1 MKSLHTPRPSAFLLR
16 RRLNYIG
23 VLAISLLCLLLIFAS
38 HRYASTDDY
47 TSASRPLV
55 GGTNSL
61 LSSNNDDDNEYN
73 EYNSL
78 INANSVPQ
86 RAGFAV
92 GSSGAAAAAAAAVA
106 GDTAYETVQQ
116 LHRLNVFRAHRNRDY
131 QHHLQ
136 QRRYHSRSNS
146 INGNNGG
153 NGVTSVA
160 STELAAGLTI
170 AEIIAAQRRHI
181 DADMLNFEFA
191 GGATAQ
197 SLSALRLADGGQPM
211 RSLIITTWRS
221 GSTFLGDILNALP
234 GNFYHY
240 EPLLNYDIRQLRPA
254 DADAGAA
261 VQQLQQLLACNY
273 SGSAMA
279 EYLEFGRDHN
289 YQHNHNTRL
298 WRYCRTRPQLCSDPE
313 FLGAFCEQF
322 PLQSMKV
329 VRIRLQLADKLLAAP
344 ELGDRAR
351 VVLLVRDPRGVLQS
365 RKHRDWCPGRPDC
378 DRAERL
384 CADMVEDAKAVQ
396 RLQRRWPSRVKWM
409 RYEDLSVEPYGR
421 TQELLAFLGLPF
433 DAAVEE
439 FLDSHTRMDAGG
451 VSSTFRDS
459 KAAPFHWMTDLSWRE
474 VQEIQGWCGEA
485 MRRWGYVEA
494 ERRSVLK
501 RRGWSPLGNVTVG
514 GDDDVDGEELE
525 T

>member
-1 MKSLHTPRPSAFLLR
+1 MKSSLHTPRASALLLR

-23 VLAISLLCLLLIFAS
+23 VLAVSLVCLLLIFAS

-47 TSASRPLV
+47 TSASRPIIN
-55 GGTNSL
+55 GL
-61 LSSNNDDDNEYN
+61 LNADDMDDDAEFAENTLQQQQQQQQQ
-73 EYNSL
+73 S
-78 INANSVPQ
+78 
-86 RAGFAV
+86 AV
-92 GSSGAAAAAAAAVA
+92 G
-106 GDTAYETVQQ
+106 GDTAYETVQ
-116 LHRLNVFRAHRNRDY
+116 RLNAFRAHRNRDY
-131 QHHLQ
+131 QQHYLQ
-136 QRRYHSRSNS
+136 QRRRHQTGAARVGANDPAAAA
-146 INGNNGG
+146 
-153 NGVTSVA
+153 VTVVA
-160 STELAAGLTI
+160 SAELTAGLTV
-170 AEIIAAQRRHI
+170 ADIIAAQRRRI

-191 GGATAQ
+191 GGATTAQ
-197 SLSALRLADGGQPM
+197 SLAALRPADGGQPM
-211 RSLIITTWRS
+211 RSVIVTTWRS

-240 EPLLNYDIRQLRPA
+240 EPLLNYDIRQLRAADGA
-254 DADAGAA
+254 DAAAA

-273 SGSAMA
+273 SGAGMA
-279 EYLEFGRDHN
+279 EYVAFGRDHN

-298 WRYCRTRPQLCSDPE
+298 WRYCKHRPALCADPA
-313 FLGAFCEQF
+313 FLAAFCAQF

-329 VRIRLQLADKLLAAP
+329 VRVRLQLAEQWLRAA
-344 ELGDRAR
+344 ELGGR
-351 VVLLVRDPRGVLQS
+351 VRLVLLVRDPRGVLQS

-384 CADMVEDAKAVQ
+384 CADMVEDARAV
-396 RLQRRWPSRVKWM
+396 RALQMRWPGRVKWM

-474 VQEIQGWCGEA
+474 VQEIQAMCGEA
-485 MRRWGYVEA
+485 MRRWGYVVA
-494 ERRSVLK
+494 ERRGVLR
-501 RRGWSPLGNVTVG
+501 RRGWSPLGNVTV
-514 GDDDVDGEELE
+514 DDEQLEGNDNDEEIVSLRR